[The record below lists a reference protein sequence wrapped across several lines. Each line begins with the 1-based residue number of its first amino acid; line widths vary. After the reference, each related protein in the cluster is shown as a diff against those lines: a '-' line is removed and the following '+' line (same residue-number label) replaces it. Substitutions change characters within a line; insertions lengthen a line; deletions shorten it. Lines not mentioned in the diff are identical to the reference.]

1 MARLRYLA
9 FMTENPDELSNFYAR
24 HLNLDELGR
33 SNAGDVSLT
42 DGYFNLTFLKARDDL
57 NEPDPVL
64 GLHHVGI
71 EVDNPDT
78 VITRYLDRNPRAMVV
93 DEPGGVHFGEVRIFD
108 PECRA
113 VSLSS
118 TGFGMPKEERR
129 VPRIAHIAFN
139 ALDPTNILEFYD
151 ILFGFREL
159 NSSLLRR
166 EQGRKNRFA
175 GDGFTNLA
183 IHPYYSLTESGHEPR
198 YGFNHIGF
206 LVGDLTDKV
215 EAFTKEVPVATR
227 PADRPYAEYRLRDP
241 EGNAFDLGQTKGWE
255 VDIDKWENAA

>member
-1 MARLRYLA
+1 MARLRYIA
-9 FMTENPDELSNFYAR
+9 FLTENPDELSNFYAR
-24 HLNLDELGR
+24 HLNLDVLGR

-57 NEPDPVL
+57 DEPDPIL
-64 GLHHVGI
+64 GLHHVGL

-93 DEPGGVHFGEVRIFD
+93 DEPGGIHFGDVRIFD

-113 VSLSS
+113 ISLSAS
-118 TGFGMPKEERR
+118 AFGLPKEERR
-129 VPRIAHIAFN
+129 VPRLAHIAFN

-151 ILFGFREL
+151 ILFGFREVG
-159 NSSLLRR
+159 SSLQRR
-166 EQGRKNRFA
+166 EEGRKNRFA

-183 IHPYYSLTESGHEPR
+183 IHPYYSLTQAGHEAR

-215 EAFTKEVPVATR
+215 EAFSKEVPVDKR